1 MSRLESA
8 LRTVAAEIARAR
20 RSWALVGG
28 LAVSARAEP
37 RFTRDLDLAVATSS
51 DLEAES
57 LTRSLLA
64 SGYRVLA
71 TLEQEAT
78 GRLATVRLVSPGE
91 DAGGVVV
98 DLLFASSGVE
108 AEIVDGAEVLEILPG
123 LRVPV
128 ARCGHLL
135 ALKALSV
142 SPERP
147 QDEID
152 ILALL
157 REATP
162 ADIAQARET
171 AALIV
176 KRGYHRGRDLIGE
189 LEQRLRS
196 RVPD

>member
-37 RFTRDLDLAVATSS
+37 RFTRDLDLAVARS